1 MISENYFK
9 AKQELADKCKSMA
22 ESNLKELVEFY
33 ENEFDN
39 LGVRMIKNVSEYY
52 SQFRTLAE
60 NILDEERIAKYPKK
74 LNYDPTQK

>member
-1 MISENYFK
+1 
-9 AKQELADKCKSMA
+9 
-22 ESNLKELVEFY
+22 
-33 ENEFDN
+33 
-39 LGVRMIKNVSEYY
+39 MIKNVSEYY